1 VKPTHIHTPTGKPC
15 RIVSLHSNDMVV
27 QLDMGDYPNP
37 FPRVD
42 ACDVRPMNSTELLAQ
57 GWDKRSDEVLLARS
71 RELDEAYASE
81 TGPAEAFNKDLVA
94 VVHAAR
100 ALVNYCRRANIIVG
114 EHGNDHTKALDEAL
128 DNFEPWLEEEN
139 DPAAMG
145 WVGKDG
151 RP

>member
-1 VKPTHIHTPTGKPC
+1 MKPTHIHIPTGKLC
-15 RIVSLHSNDMVV
+15 RIVSEHANGMVL

-37 FPRVD
+37 YPRVD
-42 ACDVRPMNSTELLAQ
+42 ACDVKLIASDEAILAQ
-57 GWDKRSDEVLLARS
+57 AQA
-71 RELDEAYASE
+71 LDEAYASE
-81 TGPAEAFNKDLVA
+81 TGPAEQFNKELVA

-100 ALVNYCRRANIIVG
+100 ALVNYCRRANIVIG

-128 DNFEPWLEEEN
+128 DNFEPWLEEDN
-139 DPAAMG
+139 DPASMG